1 METVGNQDQDQGKE
15 LEQPRQEQAPPLLAL
30 PGTSSAAAAAAG
42 DGVDEG
48 GQAQTPTTPTT
59 TSTTVKL
66 DALGPL
72 VVNSDGT
79 LSRIANWADMTD
91 AERERTV
98 QVLGRRNRI
107 RIGRE

>member
-1 METVGNQDQDQGKE
+1 METVENQDQDQGKE
-15 LEQPRQEQAPPLLAL
+15 LEEQAPQLLAL
-30 PGTSSAAAAAAG
+30 PETSSAAAAAAG
-42 DGVDEG
+42 DGVEAVHS
-48 GQAQTPTTPTT
+48 QSQTT
-59 TSTTVKL
+59 TQTTVKL

>member
-1 METVGNQDQDQGKE
+1 METVENQDQDQGKE
-15 LEQPRQEQAPPLLAL
+15 LEEQAPQLLAL
-30 PGTSSAAAAAAG
+30 PETSSAAAAAAG